1 MIASVP
7 DLLRLLA
14 VPFFGYVAWR
24 DVKTR
29 RVPNEAWYPVAALAA
44 VLLAWEAYTTLTG
57 DVTGFERRLFLIR
70 VAVSIGL
77 VIPLAYLFWLVGGF
91 GGADAK
97 AFFVVAVLFPTYPA
111 LQVAGLDLPVVETTL
126 GVFSLTVLSNTV
138 IVGLAYPLLV
148 AGRNALSG
156 HVSPGM
162 FVATPIEWDEAES
175 EYGSLLRFPDRSLFS
190 DLSLSGLQSYF
201 AWRGLDLDALRMY
214 LQWRG
219 ASLDELRED
228 PEHFR
233 DPASLPDEPNDP
245 GDGSMATVDHAILPD
260 GGETAEAAVADAG
273 ADTEE
278 TFDDPWGAEAF
289 LDDIDSSAYGTS
301 PDQLREGLDALTS
314 EDVVWISPGIP
325 FLVPLFGGLLVSLTA
340 GDLLFALLQALG
352 LA

>member
-7 DLLRLLA
+7 DLLRLVA

-29 RVPNEAWYPVAALAA
+29 RVPNQTWYPLAALAFL
-44 VLLAWEAYTTLTG
+44 LLAWESYTTLTG
-57 DVTGFERRLFLIR
+57 GVTGFEQRRWLIR
-70 VAVSIGL
+70 VAVSVGL

-97 AFFVVAVLFPTYPA
+97 AFFVLALLFPTYPA

-138 IVGLAYPLLV
+138 LVGLVYPLLV
-148 AGRNALSG
+148 AARNAVSG

-162 FVATPIEWDEAES
+162 FVATTIAWDEAPT
-175 EYGSLLRFPDRSLFS
+175 EYGSLMRFPDRSLLS
-190 DLSLSGLQSYF
+190 DLSLSGLRSYF
-201 AWRGLDLDALRMY
+201 GWRGLDLDALRMY

-219 ASLDELRED
+219 ATLNELRAD
-228 PEHFR
+228 PERYR
-233 DPASLPDEPNDP
+233 DPASLPEEGNDP
-245 GDGSMATVDHAILPD
+245 GDGSLASVEHPLLPD
-260 GGETAEAAVADAG
+260 GGEAAETAEPAAEA
-273 ADTEE
+273 E
-278 TFDDPWGAEAF
+278 TLDDPWGAETF
-289 LDDIDSSAYGTS
+289 LADIDSTAYGTS
-301 PDQLREGLDALTS
+301 PDQLRDGLDALTS

-340 GDLLFALLQALG
+340 GDLLFAILQALG